1 MLGDIS
7 DSATEPP
14 WPSSAPLRRGAWL
27 SAPIQ
32 VNEAMPRA
40 NARTRGASPQTK
52 VRRASYDM
60 AFKTHVVRTA
70 LQRPPNNRI
79 KPTCALFPGIEPCQ
93 VRRSAAW
100 ASQPAGHPVP
110 IPPKRPTSR
119 IPDLLHLAADIA
131 SLTCAA

>member
-1 MLGDIS
+1 MGKS
-7 DSATEPP
+7 PAENRCSATYRTRRTGHPWTLCPP
-14 WPSSAPLRRGAWL
+14 QARRLALCAQAKEG
-27 SAPIQ
+27 
-32 VNEAMPRA
+32 MPRA

-93 VRRSAAW
+93 VRRSA
-100 ASQPAGHPVP
+100 
-110 IPPKRPTSR
+110 
-119 IPDLLHLAADIA
+119 
-131 SLTCAA
+131 